1 MIGVYSKK
9 VDGVWFGVACDE
21 QRVFG
26 TSVATSE
33 RETLRS
39 LLDGIPFNVPF
50 QVFSEPSAFADD
62 VLESVKNVYA
72 GKDVSQGFP
81 LATEHLPIYTRKVL
95 EVTSLVPVGYVASYG
110 SVANAAGGSPRAVG
124 NVMARNPFAPV
135 VPCHR
140 VVSADFTLGGY
151 GGGLDA
157 KLEILTREKRGYK
170 SPQEIPVGSKKL
182 QVFPVEFILEKRK
195 IVTGLY

>member
-1 MIGVYSKK
+1 MIGIYSKNL
-9 VDGVWFGVACDE
+9 DGVWFGVACDE

-26 TSVATSE
+26 TSFATTE

-50 QVFSEPSAFADD
+50 QVFSEPSAFAKET
-62 VLESVKNVYA
+62 LISVKNVYD
-72 GKDVSQGFP
+72 GKNVSKNYS
-81 LATEHLPIYTRKVL
+81 LAAEHLPNYTRRVL
-95 EVTSLVPVGYVASYG
+95 EVASLIPVGYVTSYG
-110 SVANAAGGSPRAVG
+110 SIAKAAGGGPRAVG

-151 GGGLDA
+151 GGGLDV
-157 KLEILTREKRGYK
+157 KLEILIREKRGYK
-170 SPQEIPVGSKKL
+170 TPREIPVGNKKL
-182 QVFPVEFILEKRK
+182 RVFPVEFVLEKLK
-195 IVTGLY
+195 KEK

>member
-26 TSVATSE
+26 ISFAASE
-33 RETLRS
+33 REALRS
-39 LLDGIPFNVPF
+39 LLAGIPFNVPF
-50 QVFSEPSAFADD
+50 QIFSEPSAFAEET
-62 VLESVKNVYA
+62 LRSVKNVYD
-72 GKDVSQGFP
+72 GKNVSKNYS
-81 LATEHLPIYTRKVL
+81 LAAEHLPAYTRRVL
-95 EVTSLVPVGYVASYG
+95 EVASLIPVGYVASYG
-110 SVANAAGGSPRAVG
+110 SLAKAAGGGPRAVG

-140 VVSADFTLGGY
+140 VVSADLTLGGY
-151 GGGLDA
+151 GGGLDI

-170 SPQEIPVGSKKL
+170 SPREIPVGGKKL
-182 QVFPVEFILEKRK
+182 RVFPVEFVLEKLRK
-195 IVTGLY
+195 EK